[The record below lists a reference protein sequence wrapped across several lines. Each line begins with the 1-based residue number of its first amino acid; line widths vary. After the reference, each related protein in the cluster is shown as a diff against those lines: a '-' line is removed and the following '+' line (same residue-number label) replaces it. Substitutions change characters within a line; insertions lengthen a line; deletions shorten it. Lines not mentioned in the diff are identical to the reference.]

1 MFRRD
6 CQRPAYVVICSAR
19 AGSVSF
25 LIAPRHPELTF
36 VNCHGVFD
44 GQRYVNM
51 KDNNLGGVLPE
62 KLQGL
67 QNVHSFLLPVNQI
80 SGTLP
85 VMIGESSNAH
95 VSFMKLLSLLT
106 NSYGYLGGLGSP
118 RFSSQVL

>member
-1 MFRRD
+1 
-6 CQRPAYVVICSAR
+6 
-19 AGSVSF
+19 
-25 LIAPRHPELTF
+25 
-36 VNCHGVFD
+36 
-44 GQRYVNM
+44 M